1 MATHDGRRAAADFE
15 ALPRRLGAGQSVM
28 CDELAEVMLLAFLAH
43 AAIRDPNAFS
53 MKIHGAGRGL
63 VHLFFRTRSR
73 EQRPVHESDGGLAGG
88 AQESARETRWRPCRP
103 RRQKRCHC
111 RDERLQARFD
121 ASGANH
127 RRWRLRFAD
136 RGAKAPCTS
145 SHSAATAR
153 HKLCADPRIPRRS
166 RTVRSRPPAP
176 KPCPCARRP
185 SDRRR
190 RRTTHGRSRC
200 ENNCREPRDAER
212 DKVAHPEP
220 EWPPGLRTPSTSFG
234 LPACGSIIMPIRF
247 QLEVRHRLSPLSRHA
262 IMASMTRLVSCGSR
276 TSMDTTPACFAG

>member
-1 MATHDGRRAAADFE
+1 MHAVIDHQPAMATHDGRRAAADFE
-15 ALPRRLGAGQSVM
+15 ALPPRLGAGQSVM
-28 CDELAEVMLLAFLAH
+28 CDELAEVTLLAFRAH

-53 MKIHGAGRGL
+53 MNIHGAGRGL
-63 VHLFFRTRSR
+63 AHLFFRTRSR
-73 EQRPVHESDGGLAGG
+73 EQRPVHERDGGLAERVRNQRGKHAG
-88 AQESARETRWRPCRP
+88 VLVVHAIKGDAID
-103 RRQKRCHC
+103 

-127 RRWRLRFAD
+127 RRWRLQFAD

-153 HKLCADPRIPRRS
+153 HKLCAGPRIPRRS

-176 KPCPCARRP
+176 KPCPCVRRP

-190 RRTTHGRSRC
+190 CRTTHGRSRC

-212 DKVAHPEP
+212 DKVAHPSCPNGRRIENAFHLIRVA
-220 EWPPGLRTPSTSFG
+220 GLR
-234 LPACGSIIMPIRF
+234 L
-247 QLEVRHRLSPLSRHA
+247 HHHA
-262 IMASMTRLVSCGSR
+262 
-276 TSMDTTPACFAG
+276 DPF